1 MKNYC
6 LVVRYRDNNEVQI
19 VELNSKWYLEG
30 EAKDT
35 FSRRNFLEAID
46 LVTTKFRNREEMLA
60 RMFKNGYIR
69 SNDADVYIASK
80 RKMNGKGL
88 LKIYEVV
95 YNPNNNLRIADFR
108 DIAKAS
114 LGNNFSSE
122 IDKVKR
128 VFDKLAA
135 KVFYN
140 GEFRDYLKSGFTN
153 IYQQL
158 MEMYVYSN
166 CDGPAYNVKYENYW
180 SLSSYLI
187 VRNIIE
193 AMNRFD
199 LFRYEKDKVDANIE
213 FLNENGV
220 FRKVVEEELLE
231 KLDKN
236 YIEGQYSLFDRVENN
251 KIEVAVGKKEVTAEK
266 TTIIESNSEDISV
279 DTYEDKRK
287 FIYDGLKRMTTD
299 VFSYENDKIVINKYL
314 FNNYPSEQDKKKFL
328 SLGSREIRTIFL
340 YVLHYEKYMEALNN
354 YENTINLEEELRND
368 RVKLGKIIEKDRK
381 TDKLYEWCKAYLRC
395 LEFAK
400 EEKEGKK
407 TWKKVLNI

>member
-6 LVVRYRDNNEVQI
+6 LIVRYKDNNEVQVI
-19 VELNSKWYLEG
+19 ELNSSWYLDDSK
-30 EAKDT
+30 KDV
-35 FSRRNFLEAID
+35 FYRKNFLETID
-46 LVTTKFRNREEMLA
+46 LVTTRFKSREEMIT
-60 RMFKNGYIR
+60 RMRDNGYIR
-69 SNDADVYIASK
+69 SSDADVYIASK
-80 RKMNGKGL
+80 RKYNGKSL
-88 LKIYEVV
+88 IKIYEVI
-95 YNPNNNLRIADFR
+95 YNPKNDSRIAEFR

-158 MEMYVYSN
+158 MEMYVYSDN
-166 CDGPAYNVKYENYW
+166 VKPAYNVKYENYW
-180 SLSSYLI
+180 SLSSYLT

-199 LFRYEKDKVDANIE
+199 LFDYESDKVDSNIE

-220 FRKVVEEELLE
+220 WRKAVEEELLV
-231 KLDKN
+231 KLDKD
-236 YIEGQYSLFDRVENN
+236 YIEGQYSLFDLDGNDKIVEAVMEDNN
-251 KIEVAVGKKEVTAEK
+251 VISDQKI
-266 TTIIESNSEDISV
+266 TINSETEANLVESF
-279 DTYEDKRK
+279 EDKRK
-287 FIYDGLKRMTTD
+287 FIYERLKMMTTD
-299 VFSYENDKIVINKYL
+299 LFSYENDKIVINKYL
-314 FNNYPSEQDKKKFL
+314 FNNYPSEQDKKKLL

-340 YVLHYEKYMEALNN
+340 YVLHYEKYVEALNN

-381 TDKLYEWCKAYLRC
+381 TDKIYEWCKAYLRC
-395 LEFAK
+395 LEF
-400 EEKEGKK
+400 EKEMKEGIRLGKRY
-407 TWKKVLNI
+407 